1 MGSDLHESRVGICFY
16 IFNLSLNTNML
27 NLEVPLHI
35 SENSMPYLGK
45 FSDDSESGPSQ
56 VIGSCF
62 QHTEYPHAVM
72 KAM

>member
-1 MGSDLHESRVGICFY
+1 
-16 IFNLSLNTNML
+16 ML

-62 QHTEYPHAVM
+62 QHTECPHAVM